1 MFAIVDWDA
10 LLTVIWAS
18 LVAGIGVTAAF
29 GFAILGGVRA
39 VDLRRDGRV
48 VEATLFSVVGVVG
61 LVVVAG
67 AIVFGDRGPQRLNHA
82 GAHAPRPR

>member
-29 GFAILGGVRA
+29 GLAILGGVRA

-48 VEATLFSVVGVVG
+48 AAATVFSVVGVVG

-67 AIVFGDRGPQRLNHA
+67 ALIFGIVILSE
-82 GAHAPRPR
+82 